1 MKRNNQEKYRIFL
14 VAYLV
19 FFTLI
24 LFGTFHSFAIFL
36 KPLAESLNIGRAQVS
51 AAISISWICQGIS
64 APLGGALSDRFGPR
78 VVMAAG
84 TLLIG
89 LGYALMSTCSSVAEL
104 YVYFGVIIGIGMG
117 PAFTIASATAAKWFP
132 NRRGLMVGIVLTGPG
147 LGRVLLVP
155 LSHYLIKSYQIHTA
169 YLILAVI
176 VLGIALPLAAL
187 IKTAPKESCVL
198 DSSAKARE
206 QPATKGFWSG
216 AAARQPSF
224 WLLFLIWLQ
233 VPLAIQLWQVH
244 FFPHVSDRGIA
255 ETAAS
260 LLFVFSGTGLIVG
273 RVSWGALADRFG
285 SMKTLAFVF
294 LLLCGAQLSSIGVW
308 ELWHVYLVAALFG
321 FSMGGND
328 TVYVKLVVETFG
340 PQFAGTIIGA
350 LTFAFALSSSLGPL
364 IAGSIVDHTKSYSW
378 GFLISTMAVLLALTT
393 LYFLKLSLQ
402 ARKSGSRNE
411 PSNA

>member
-1 MKRNNQEKYRIFL
+1 L
-14 VAYLV
+14 GCVARV
-19 FFTLI
+19 KVPEEHRAI
-24 LFGTFHSFAIFL
+24 QGTGGQVVPI
-36 KPLAESLNIGRAQVS
+36 PAEGDGCNSSLRPAHLPNRRAR
-51 AAISISWICQGIS
+51 SWIVYSDIIPVSCKKRIAIRAVGD
-64 APLGGALSDRFGPR
+64 PLGGHK
-78 VVMAAG
+78 
-84 TLLIG
+84 I
-89 LGYALMSTCSSVAEL
+89 
-104 YVYFGVIIGIGMG
+104 
-117 PAFTIASATAAKWFP
+117 
-132 NRRGLMVGIVLTGPG
+132 
-147 LGRVLLVP
+147 
-155 LSHYLIKSYQIHTA
+155 
-169 YLILAVI
+169 I

-378 GFLISTMAVLLALTT
+378 SFLIASIALLVALIT
-393 LYFLKLSLQ
+393 LYFLNLSIQ
-402 ARKSGSRNE
+402 ARPRDRSELNILAE
-411 PSNA
+411 T